1 MKNIKFILI
10 IAILGVISNMITAK
24 LCEIR
29 IEQMQEEVN
38 DIQYDNQIF
47 IQEVPHYGNECWNP
61 ALRLYRHPDPGNPR
75 QGCPA
80 GGNDF

>member
-29 IEQMQEEVN
+29 IKQMQEEV
-38 DIQYDNQIF
+38 DGIQYDMNTIE
-47 IQEVPHYGNECWNP
+47 EVIKEI
-61 ALRLYRHPDPGNPR
+61 LK
-75 QGCPA
+75 
-80 GGNDF
+80 